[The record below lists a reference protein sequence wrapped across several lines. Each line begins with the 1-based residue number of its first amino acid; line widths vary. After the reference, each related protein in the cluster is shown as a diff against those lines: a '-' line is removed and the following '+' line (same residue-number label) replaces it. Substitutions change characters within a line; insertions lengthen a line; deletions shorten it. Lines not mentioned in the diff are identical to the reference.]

1 MVISS
6 LLTKLIFILTWHLNE
21 SFALGSLDEAMITKS
36 DDVPTLLYYPNDNV
50 NNGDETDGW
59 QCMMMVPRR
68 QYGQW

>member
-50 NNGDETDGW
+50 NNGSLIW
-59 QCMMMVPRR
+59 
-68 QYGQW
+68 